1 MPQTSFKHLLLAL
14 VGALV
19 LTMLLPPIVTVILG
33 AIGLGAYLIAPDTVK
48 GLNWSYSGHS
58 ALFNGVSFL
67 IANGATEILAP
78 HVGLTG
84 FGTLLLFIPV
94 LLVLLWGVW
103 PKIMTRFI

>member
-19 LTMLLPPIVTVILG
+19 LTILLPPIVTVFLG
-33 AIGLGAYLIAPDTVK
+33 AIGIGAYLLAPDTVK

-67 IANGATEILAP
+67 LANGAGAILAP
-78 HVGLTG
+78 HLGLTG
-84 FGTLLLFIPV
+84 LGPLFLILPI

-103 PKIMTRFI
+103 PKIMSRFI